1 MRRVLTQWTMLYAMD
16 NMPESMK
23 GAPKQAM
30 EIFIAAFNTAFEK
43 NHVEGAA
50 MAIAMSAV
58 HKAGY
63 KKDEQ
68 GNWMEIRNPKSEIRN
83 HAEWIPIFRTGT
95 HTDSQGNEKTWTEG
109 DLDVI
114 VSKYKPAEH
123 EAPEVIGHPEHNAP
137 AWGWVEGLKREGQTL
152 FAKMK
157 NRVPEF
163 VDMVRKGLFK
173 KRSISLYPDM
183 TLRHVGWLG
192 AMPPA
197 VKGLPDV
204 AFNEAESIVIEFGE
218 IGTVI
223 PKSEIRNPKSFFG
236 KEAKGMKWFDWLKGK
251 AEAEGVALEDAPQS
265 FAEGGNPKSEI
276 PNPQLIKALVDAEVA
291 KVVAAKTAEFAEEG
305 SKLKTESDRLKAENE
320 KLEKAKGERKK
331 ADIASFCEGLCEEG
345 KLTPAMMKYGMGMT
359 NFLEAISG
367 IETTIEFSEGTE
379 KKKQTPV
386 EYAKSFLSAF
396 KKQIEFGEFAGN
408 EKDIPRGNDKR
419 DAAIRDY
426 QEKNKKDG
434 VEITYKEAV
443 LAVSKAQPEL
453 FKG

>member
-236 KEAKGMKWFDWLKGK
+236 KEAKSMKWFDWMKKK
-251 AEAEGVALEDAPQS
+251 AADEGVTIEDAPS
-265 FAEGGNPKSEI
+265 FSEPGRGTVPVPSPADI
-276 PNPQLIKALVDAEVA
+276 QAQVNAEVA
-291 KVVAAKTAEFAEEG
+291 KVVTAKNAEFAETQRGLDAE
-305 SKLKTESDRLKAENE
+305 KARLKAEGE
-320 KLEKAKGERKK
+320 RLEKAKGERMKDEIK
-331 ADIASFCEGLCEEG
+331 SFCEGLCKEG
-345 KLTPAMMKYGMGMT
+345 KLTPAIMKYGMGMT
-359 NFLEAISG
+359 NFLESISG
-367 IETTIEFSEGTE
+367 IETAYEFCEPKEG
-379 KKKQTPV
+379 KKLTPA
-386 EYAKSFLSAF
+386 EHIKAFMACF

-408 EKDIPRGNDKR
+408 DKDIPRGNDKR

-434 VEITYKEAV
+434 VEITYRDAV
-443 LAVSKAQPEL
+443 LAVSKEQPEL
-453 FKG
+453 FKTT